1 MDWPKDECIQYQIND
16 LHTQLPVRE
25 WLKEGIL
32 LKYDGIGIMLNG
44 SDVELGII
52 PGVWCG
58 YYPEVH
64 EDRPGVQHGCP
75 TRLGRE
81 ENVVV
86 D

>member
-1 MDWPKDECIQYQIND
+1 MQ
-16 LHTQLPVRE
+16 E

-32 LKYDGIGIMLNG
+32 LKYYGIGIMLNG
-44 SDVELGII
+44 SDVELSII

-64 EDRPGVQHGCP
+64 EDRPGVHHGFP

-81 ENVVV
+81 GTVVA